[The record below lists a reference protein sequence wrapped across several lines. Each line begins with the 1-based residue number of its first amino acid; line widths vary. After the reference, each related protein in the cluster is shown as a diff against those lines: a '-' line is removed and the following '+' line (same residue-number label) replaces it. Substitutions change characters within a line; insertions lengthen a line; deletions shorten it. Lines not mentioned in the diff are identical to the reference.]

1 MPRTG
6 VLGASE
12 ELRERAR
19 AILTRNASLTA
30 KESLTVVTDDATREV
45 GELFYAAGCELGAT
59 TALLVM
65 PEGRVAGEEPPM
77 AVAAAMAAADVALCA
92 TAKSLTHTRA
102 RINAAAGGTRV
113 VTMPGITLAMLQAGA
128 CCADYEPVVK
138 F

>member
-6 VLGASE
+6 VLGASD

-59 TALLVM
+59 TTLLVM
-65 PEGRVAGEEPPM
+65 PEGRVAG
-77 AVAAAMAAADVALCA
+77 VAL
-92 TAKSLTHTRA
+92 T
-102 RINAAAGGTRV
+102 
-113 VTMPGITLAMLQAGA
+113 
-128 CCADYEPVVK
+128 
-138 F
+138 